1 MAYLVGPTGALI
13 DDSTAGVLPD
23 GGILLV
29 GSGNAAPTFP
39 GPNIGA
45 QSGTVGLSV
54 SNSVASKFS
63 DSDALTFSAIGSWP
77 PGLSV
82 SSAGVITGTPTTAG
96 TYASL
101 SVRATDTIAQTVDSD
116 TFTYT
121 ISAAAAG
128 ATISATT
135 AAATFSGSAQ
145 PASGLGTFT
154 SEVLKDNTGAVV
166 ASKALTFV
174 ALYHD
179 TTNALVVKKTGL
191 STNGSGIFSFSD
203 AAVTTGQTYRVDWE
217 DADGRRRMPRKAAT

>member
-166 ASKALTFV
+166 ASKGLTFV

-191 STNGSGIFSFSD
+191 STNGSGIFSFAD
-203 AAVTTGQTYRVDWE
+203 AAITTGQTYRVDWE

>member
-1 MAYLVGPTGALI
+1 MAYILGPDGSLVE
-13 DDSTAGVLPD
+13 DSTAGLLPH
-23 GGILLV
+23 GAILLV
-29 GSGNAAPTFP
+29 SSGNAAPTFP
-39 GPNIGA
+39 GPSIGA
-45 QSGTVGLSV
+45 QSGTVGLAV

-77 PGLSV
+77 PGLTV

-101 SVRATDTIAQTVDSD
+101 SVRATDTIAQMVDSD

-128 ATISATT
+128 ATISTTT
-135 AAATFSGSAQ
+135 ANATFSGSAQ

-154 SEVLKDNTGAVV
+154 SEVLKDNTGTVV

-174 ALYHD
+174 AIYND
-179 TTNALVVKKTGL
+179 STGVLVVRKTGL

-203 AAVTTGQTYRVDWE
+203 ALLTPGTTYRVDWE